1 MKKTGRKRGAQRGNT
16 NALKHGLYSEHISSL
31 NGPHGEHQ
39 LDAMPPDKNDSELAL
54 VRVLLKDLLKKRET
68 ASGQE
73 WFKYE
78 RAIEHYLDKI
88 ISMTHK
94 NAILGRDGSTSLVTV
109 MAMIRQIN
117 EEQDVR

>member
-1 MKKTGRKRGAQRGNT
+1 MKKTGRKRGAQPGNT

-31 NGPHGEHQ
+31 ITPQDDHQ
-39 LDAMPPDKNDSELAL
+39 LDSMPPDKNDSELAL
-54 VRVLLKDLLKKRET
+54 VRVLLKDLLTKLET
-68 ASGQE
+68 ASGQD
-73 WFKYE
+73 WFKYQ

-94 NAILGRDGSTSLVTV
+94 NAILGRDGSTSLVSV
-109 MAMIRQIN
+109 MAMIRQTN